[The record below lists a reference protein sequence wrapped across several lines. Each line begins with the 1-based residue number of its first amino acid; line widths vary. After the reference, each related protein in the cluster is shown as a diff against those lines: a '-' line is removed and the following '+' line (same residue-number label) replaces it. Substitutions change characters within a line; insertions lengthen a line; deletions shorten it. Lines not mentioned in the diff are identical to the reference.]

1 MSAVQPAQPSP
12 DVRHTPD
19 TREVEPARRRRPDVR
34 QSLVVGVVVV
44 ALLAI
49 PWVLG
54 TYAVMTFTKILI
66 FAVLAMS
73 VNLLTGIAGLPTLG
87 QAAYFGVG
95 AYVGALTAI
104 HVSELGIVQLVVA
117 VVAGVVAALLTG
129 PVAIR
134 ARGVAFLMITL
145 AIGEIAYSAAGRL
158 HGITRGTDGL
168 SGIPPVVLVPG
179 AEGLRNQGFIYYY
192 VLAVAII
199 AYVLVAILLRS
210 PLGLTLRGLRD
221 NEARLRAVGY
231 RTDSYALAAY
241 VIAGGLAA
249 LAGSLWASSQ
259 RFVAPGDMGF
269 SIAALAL
276 LAVIVGGV
284 GSMWGAC
291 LGAMVVIFTRDY
303 LGQMLSGH
311 GPLLLG
317 ILFVLAVYLLPQG
330 IAGGPRQ
337 WGGLLRRLRKGAAGE
352 VEV

>member
-1 MSAVQPAQPSP
+1 MSTTQPDA
-12 DVRHTPD
+12 RHTPGSGRAAPD
-19 TREVEPARRRRPDVR
+19 RRPRPDLR
-34 QSLVVGVVVV
+34 QSLVVGAVMV

-54 TYAVMTFTKILI
+54 TYAVLTFTKILI

-95 AYVGALTAI
+95 AYAGALTAI
-104 HVSELGIVQLVVA
+104 HVSELGVVQILVA
-117 VVAGVVAALLTG
+117 VLAGVIAALLTG

-134 ARGVAFLMITL
+134 GRGVAFLMITL

-158 HGITRGTDGL
+158 SSITGGSDGL
-168 SGIPPVVLVPG
+168 SGIPPVVVAPG
-179 AEGLRNQGFIYYY
+179 MEGLRNQGYIYYY
-192 VLAVAII
+192 VLAVAVV
-199 AYVLVAILLRS
+199 AYVLVAVLLRS

-221 NEARLRAVGY
+221 NESRLRAVGY

-269 SIAALAL
+269 HIAALAL
-276 LAVIVGGV
+276 LCVIVGGV

-291 LGAMVVIFTRDY
+291 LGALVVIFTRDY
-303 LGQMLSGH
+303 LGQMGFGSGT
-311 GPLLLG
+311 LLLG
-317 ILFVLAVYLLPQG
+317 ILFVLAVYLLPRG

-352 VEV
+352 VRV

>member
-1 MSAVQPAQPSP
+1 MSTVETGTSRDREGRA
-12 DVRHTPD
+12 
-19 TREVEPARRRRPDVR
+19 TRELPWRRTL
-34 QSLVVGVVVV
+34 LVTAVMV

-54 TYAVMTFTKILI
+54 SYTVVTFTKIFI

-73 VNLLTGIAGLPTLG
+73 VNLLTGIVGLPTLG
-87 QAAYFGVG
+87 QTAYFGVG
-95 AYVGALTAI
+95 AYAGALTAI
-104 HVSELGIVQLVVA
+104 HWSELAIVQLVVA
-117 VVAGVVAALLTG
+117 VVLGVLAALVTG

-158 HGITRGTDGL
+158 DGITRGTDGL
-168 SGIPPVVLVPG
+168 SGVPPVVLLPG
-179 AEGLRNQGFIYYY
+179 MEGLRNQGLIYYY
-192 VLAVAII
+192 VLAVAVL
-199 AYVLVAILLRS
+199 AYLGVVVLLRS

-231 RTDSYALAAY
+231 RTDTYALVAY

-269 SIAALAL
+269 QIAALAL

-303 LGQMLSGH
+303 LGQTALGSGT
-311 GPLLLG
+311 LLLG
-317 ILFVLAVYLLPQG
+317 VLFVVTVYLLPRG

-337 WGGLLRRLRKGAAGE
+337 WRGLMKRLRRGAAGE
-352 VEV
+352 VRV

>member
-1 MSAVQPAQPSP
+1 MSTPA
-12 DVRHTPD
+12 
-19 TREVEPARRRRPDVR
+19 ARRPRLPTRRIL
-34 QSLVVGVVVV
+34 LVAAVLA
-44 ALLAI
+44 ALVTV

-73 VNLLTGIAGLPTLG
+73 VNLLTGVTGLPTLG

-95 AYVGALTAI
+95 AYAGALAAI
-104 HVSELGIVQLVVA
+104 HWSELAAVQLGVA
-117 VVAGVVAALLTG
+117 VLAGLVAAILTG

-158 HGITRGTDGL
+158 DGITRGTDGL
-168 SGIPPVVLVPG
+168 SGIPPVVLLPG
-179 AEGLRNQGFIYYY
+179 MEGLRNQGLVYYY
-192 VLAVAII
+192 VLGVAVLAF
-199 AYVLVAILLRS
+199 LSLSLLLRS

-221 NEARLRAVGY
+221 NEGRLRAVGY
-231 RTDSYALAAY
+231 RTDTYALTAY
-241 VIAGGLAA
+241 VVAGATAA

-269 SIAALAL
+269 EIAALAL

-291 LGAMVVIFTRDY
+291 LGAMVVVFTRDY
-303 LGQMLSGH
+303 LGQMTDGH

-317 ILFVLAVYLLPQG
+317 VLFVLVVYLLPQG

-337 WGGLLRRLRKGAAGE
+337 WRGLRTRRRRSAAAAE
-352 VEV
+352 VRT

>member
-1 MSAVQPAQPSP
+1 MSTTQPAPRASQTAGAHRAALGP
-12 DVRHTPD
+12 R
-19 TREVEPARRRRPDVR
+19 ARPDVR
-34 QSLVVGVVVV
+34 RALLVGAVVV

-66 FAVLAMS
+66 FALLAMS
-73 VNLLTGIAGLPTLG
+73 VNLLTGVAGLPTLG

-95 AYVGALTAI
+95 AYAGALTAI
-104 HVSELGIVQLVVA
+104 HVSELGVVQILVA

-145 AIGEIAYSAAGRL
+145 AIGEIAYSAARSM

-168 SGIPPVVLVPG
+168 AGIPPVVVAPG
-179 AEGLRNQGFIYYY
+179 MEGLRNQGYIYYY
-192 VLAVAII
+192 VLVVAVI
-199 AYVLVAILLRS
+199 AYVLVAVLLRS

-221 NEARLRAVGY
+221 NESRLRAVGY
-231 RTDSYALAAY
+231 RTDSYALVAY

-249 LAGSLWASSQ
+249 LAGALWTSSQ

-269 SIAALAL
+269 EVAALAL

-303 LGQMLSGH
+303 LGQMVSGH

-317 ILFVLAVYLLPQG
+317 ILFVVVVYLLPNG
-330 IAGGPRQ
+330 LAGGPRQ
-337 WGGLLRRLRKGAAGE
+337 WGGLFRRLRRGAAGE
-352 VEV
+352 VRV